1 MKETNLMKELQRLCH
16 GSQETVQSGSA
27 LSPMDQ
33 YLHVERLIESDI
45 RIKMDEISE
54 QGGGLLLLVGSAG
67 DGKSHIISNLKA
79 SGKYADFEF
88 LNDATEGCSP
98 SMNAVKTLK
107 YTLQNFSDER
117 IEHTTDK
124 ILVAINLGKL
134 LDFVEDSEIKS
145 RYTTFCN
152 VAQSL
157 AEGDQ
162 QTIHKTNKIKIISLS
177 HQQIFELD
185 TETSDNTY
193 PVSSRFLSCILSK
206 IASKSEN
213 NPFYQAFLED
223 KVKGQNAID
232 PVAINYELLQVTEIQ
247 NTIVKLLIEAIIRFN
262 LLVTPREFL
271 DFVYSILV
279 YPSWKTYRE
288 SKDFF
293 SALLPTMLLN
303 GGENKIQRA
312 ISLLDPIKCSCL
324 SHDNNLAVLYST
336 FDFNPQILQEALG
349 PKLIEELSI
358 ILKKFYANKDVNSRT
373 QLATL
378 LFRLNHLFSYHS
390 DSQAYKKFLKYLK
403 GYYLK
408 DGKAFHY
415 LNHLVLNAIPR
426 HYGSYIDKP
435 NFIPLN
441 IQGSHYKLFATLK
454 MPSAKYDV
462 HFNANKPHIFDIAMN
477 LNWTLE
483 GNKIPLHIDYP
494 LFEHLIELKNGKLA
508 TTYEGEKSLAF
519 SNFVRELSQYSEAK
533 EEVLILNDKNEII
546 TFSET
551 YGNIQM
557 A

>member
-1 MKETNLMKELQRLCH
+1 MKELQRLCH
-16 GSQETVQSGSA
+16 GSQEAVQSGSA

-232 PVAINYELLQVTEIQ
+232 PVAINYELLQ
-247 NTIVKLLIEAIIRFN
+247 
-262 LLVTPREFL
+262 
-271 DFVYSILV
+271 
-279 YPSWKTYRE
+279 
-288 SKDFF
+288 DFF

>member
-1 MKETNLMKELQRLCH
+1 M
-16 GSQETVQSGSA
+16 
-27 LSPMDQ
+27 
-33 YLHVERLIESDI
+33 
-45 RIKMDEISE
+45 
-54 QGGGLLLLVGSAG
+54 
-67 DGKSHIISNLKA
+67 
-79 SGKYADFEF
+79 
-88 LNDATEGCSP
+88 
-98 SMNAVKTLK
+98 
-107 YTLQNFSDER
+107 
-117 IEHTTDK
+117 
-124 ILVAINLGKL
+124 
-134 LDFVEDSEIKS
+134 
-145 RYTTFCN
+145 
-152 VAQSL
+152 
-157 AEGDQ
+157 
-162 QTIHKTNKIKIISLS
+162 
-177 HQQIFELD
+177 
-185 TETSDNTY
+185 
-193 PVSSRFLSCILSK
+193 
-206 IASKSEN
+206 
-213 NPFYQAFLED
+213 
-223 KVKGQNAID
+223 
-232 PVAINYELLQVTEIQ
+232 
-247 NTIVKLLIEAIIRFN
+247 
-262 LLVTPREFL
+262 
-271 DFVYSILV
+271 
-279 YPSWKTYRE
+279 
-288 SKDFF
+288 
-293 SALLPTMLLN
+293 N

>member
-1 MKETNLMKELQRLCH
+1 MKELQRLCH
-16 GSQETVQSGSA
+16 GSQEAVQSGSA

-303 GGENKIQRA
+303 GKH
-312 ISLLDPIKCSCL
+312 S
-324 SHDNNLAVLYST
+324 
-336 FDFNPQILQEALG
+336 
-349 PKLIEELSI
+349 
-358 ILKKFYANKDVNSRT
+358 VNHV
-373 QLATL
+373 A
-378 LFRLNHLFSYHS
+378 
-390 DSQAYKKFLKYLK
+390 
-403 GYYLK
+403 
-408 DGKAFHY
+408 
-415 LNHLVLNAIPR
+415 
-426 HYGSYIDKP
+426 
-435 NFIPLN
+435 
-441 IQGSHYKLFATLK
+441 
-454 MPSAKYDV
+454 
-462 HFNANKPHIFDIAMN
+462 
-477 LNWTLE
+477 
-483 GNKIPLHIDYP
+483 
-494 LFEHLIELKNGKLA
+494 
-508 TTYEGEKSLAF
+508 
-519 SNFVRELSQYSEAK
+519 NFV
-533 EEVLILNDKNEII
+533 N
-546 TFSET
+546 
-551 YGNIQM
+551 
-557 A
+557 